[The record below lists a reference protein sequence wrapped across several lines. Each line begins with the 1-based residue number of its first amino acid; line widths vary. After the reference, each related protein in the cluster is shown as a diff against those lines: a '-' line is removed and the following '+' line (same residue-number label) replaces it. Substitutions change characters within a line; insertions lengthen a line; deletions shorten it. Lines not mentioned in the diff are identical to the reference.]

1 MYEQAFGGGNNTN
14 PFGYGTAIGVV
25 LLVLILGLSIL
36 SLRFTRREV
45 LEY

>member
-1 MYEQAFGGGNNTN
+1 MTDGPFIERH

-25 LLVLILGLSIL
+25 LLLLTLVLSII
-36 SLRFTRREV
+36 SLRLTRRDT